1 MLEGVEE
8 SALSVCQFVS
18 EKFLNLNTGRV
29 KFLKLIHVATLKKM
43 HLYMYPIWSKVVL
56 HSGLPLMSGQSAIL
70 IAWIQ

>member
-1 MLEGVEE
+1 MLEGVEQ

-29 KFLKLIHVATLKKM
+29 KFLKLIATLKKM
-43 HLYMYPIWSKVVL
+43 HLYMYLTWSKVVL

-70 IAWIQ
+70 IPWIQ